1 MGAWTRQQ
9 RLPSTSTN
17 TWRAKKV
24 SPMSSFVVFCIYVC
38 CLLVDLSSS
47 PIPFPFFLLL
57 HSIAGCSFRLEK
69 NVVLLV
75 STSICGSHGVG
86 GE

>member
-1 MGAWTRQQ
+1 M
-9 RLPSTSTN
+9 PSTSTN
-17 TWRAKKV
+17 TWRAKEV
-24 SPMSSFVVFCIYVC
+24 SLITVSIFCIYMC

-47 PIPFPFFLLL
+47 LIPFPFFLLL
-57 HSIAGCSFRLEK
+57 HSIAGCSLRLEK

-86 GE
+86 GVKE